1 MNKLIVEFIGTF
13 FLVLIVGLAV
23 QSGSEF
29 AGLAIGLGLVAL
41 VFMGG
46 HISGA
51 HFNPAVTVACLV
63 RGAINPAESGGYIA
77 AQLLGGVAAGFVT
90 SLLVGTALTVAPGE
104 TASMMQV
111 GLAEFLF
118 TFMLG
123 FVVLNVAT
131 SSDHSENSF
140 YGLAIG
146 ITVTAAAYSIGGI
159 SGAALNPA
167 VISGHNLVSGA
178 FANLPLYII
187 AQLVAGAV
195 AGVMFK
201 ITNPNEV

>member
-29 AGLAIGLGLVAL
+29 AGVAIGLGLVAL

-51 HFNPAVTVACLV
+51 HFNPAVT
-63 RGAINPAESGGYIA
+63 
-77 AQLLGGVAAGFVT
+77 AAGFVT
-90 SLLVGTALTVAPGE
+90 SILVGTALTVAPGE

-187 AQLVAGAV
+187 VQLVGGAV

>member
-1 MNKLIVEFIGTF
+1 MHKLITEFIGTF

-23 QSGSEF
+23 KSGSDF

-51 HFNPAVTVACLV
+51 HYNPAVTVAILV
-63 RGAINPAESGGYIA
+63 RKLISPAEAGGYIA
-77 AQLLGGVAAGFVT
+77 AQILGGLCAGLVT
-90 SLLVGTALTVAPGE
+90 CALVGSALQIAPGE
-104 TASMMQV
+104 GVTMVQL

-123 FVVLNVAT
+123 LVVLNVAT
-131 SSDHSENSF
+131 SSDHSDNSF

-146 ITVTAAAYSIGGI
+146 VTVTAAAYSIGGI

-167 VISGHNLVSGA
+167 VISGHNVIAGGLGD
-178 FANLPLYII
+178 LPIYI
-187 AQLVAGAV
+187 AVQLVAGV
-195 AGVMFK
+195 LAGVAFK
-201 ITNPNEV
+201 VTNPNEL